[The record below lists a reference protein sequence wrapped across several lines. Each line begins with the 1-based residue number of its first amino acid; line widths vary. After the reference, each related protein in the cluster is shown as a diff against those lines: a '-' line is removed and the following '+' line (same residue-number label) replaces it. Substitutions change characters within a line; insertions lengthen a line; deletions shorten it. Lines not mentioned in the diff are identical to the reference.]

1 MWLMLQHADPDDY
14 VIATGETHSV
24 REFVEAAFRGAG
36 MGIEWTG
43 KDLDEKGI
51 DVSTGKTVVKI
62 DEEFFRP
69 AEVDVLIGDSSK
81 AKEKLG
87 WKPRTTFQD
96 LVRIMAEHDIAE
108 LS

>member
-1 MWLMLQHADPDDY
+1 MWMMLQHPEPDDY

-24 REFVEAAFRGAG
+24 REFVEAAFGGAG
-36 MGIEWTG
+36 MSIEWNG
-43 KDLDEKGI
+43 KDLDEQGI
-51 DVSTGKTVVKI
+51 DVSSGKTVVKI

-69 AEVDVLIGDSSK
+69 AEVDVLIGDPSK

-87 WKPRTTFQD
+87 WKPRTAFPD
-96 LVRIMAEHDIAE
+96 LVRIMVEHDIAE